1 VSVEIFHRDA
11 GQFVC
16 MILDRSLWRYPGQ
29 HVTCLIKVDQTFD
42 EFLLDILGMKT
53 MDRFRNEDK
62 VDYFNLCRE
71 FEVKNVEFIQ
81 IARYKLPS
89 VSVLATGFCRNISPR
104 CWTICLHDF

>member
-1 VSVEIFHRDA
+1 MKKDGNIKQIYMSND
-11 GQFVC
+11 G
-16 MILDRSLWRYPGQ
+16 DWGG
-29 HVTCLIKVDQTFD
+29 IKVDQTFD

-89 VSVLATGFCRNISPR
+89 AYR
-104 CWTICLHDF
+104 